1 MTPILPPEPQPVP
14 TTAPPHHPAR
24 DAGSGGL
31 AVTLLTAAVIA
42 IALLWLLAPWKRS
55 KLPRARASI
64 RPEPDGSDGPDGH
77 DDAS

>member
-14 TTAPPHHPAR
+14 TTAPRHHPAR

-42 IALLWLLAPWKRS
+42 LALHWLLAPWKRS

-64 RPEPDGSDGPDGH
+64 RPEPDGPDDH